1 MLGPNPQNLVNTLC
15 GKGDFAEVINGL
27 RLSWIQEGPTY
38 SHNSLKA
45 ENILHLESEIC
56 SRKGNQRGT
65 LPPVAG
71 GETTWKT
78 WKWMWID
85 VGAKT
90 GPRLTARKEME
101 TSVPQLEKTEWSQQP
116 EMSWEADHPH
126 GLQKGPQP
134 SLHLDFSLVTNTE
147 DPTNRT
153 TQSQDFWPTE
163 LWDSKWV
170 AYSC

>member
-78 WKWMWID
+78 
-85 VGAKT
+85 
-90 GPRLTARKEME
+90 
-101 TSVPQLEKTEWSQQP
+101 
-116 EMSWEADHPH
+116 
-126 GLQKGPQP
+126 
-134 SLHLDFSLVTNTE
+134 
-147 DPTNRT
+147 
-153 TQSQDFWPTE
+153 
-163 LWDSKWV
+163 
-170 AYSC
+170 